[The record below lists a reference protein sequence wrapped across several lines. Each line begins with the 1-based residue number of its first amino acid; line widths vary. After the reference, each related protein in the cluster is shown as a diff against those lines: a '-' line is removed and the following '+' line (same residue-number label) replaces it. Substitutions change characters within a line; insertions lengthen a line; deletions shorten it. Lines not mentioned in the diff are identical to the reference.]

1 MNCLFN
7 SYPFE
12 KNNTQNQCNNI
23 SLPQNRVPFTD
34 ITQQMNT
41 FLNSQKNLQNNI
53 FPKIFNDFS
62 FANKNTTFLKKK
74 SHGEIINNI
83 DEDEEKEKYHKD
95 SNKSR
100 KYSNFYCGFQNQLIN
115 DLDEEKEENMKN
127 YEMYFENIN
136 DKKKRKEENISFKQ
150 ILDDAIQEKKEL
162 DIKERDKKKANKLK
176 QLKMLRH
183 KNNYLDYSNKYMDIS
198 NKENINNNIQS
209 NNSNLFGEQNE
220 DKELNKMNL
229 D

>member
-62 FANKNTTFLKKK
+62 FTNKNTTFLKKK

-100 KYSNFYCGFQNQLIN
+100 KYSNFYCGFQNKLIN
-115 DLDEEKEENMKN
+115 DLDEEKEENMEN

>member
-1 MNCLFN
+1 M
-7 SYPFE
+7 E
-12 KNNTQNQCNNI
+12 
-23 SLPQNRVPFTD
+23 
-34 ITQQMNT
+34 
-41 FLNSQKNLQNNI
+41 
-53 FPKIFNDFS
+53 
-62 FANKNTTFLKKK
+62 
-74 SHGEIINNI
+74 
-83 DEDEEKEKYHKD
+83 
-95 SNKSR
+95 
-100 KYSNFYCGFQNQLIN
+100 
-115 DLDEEKEENMKN
+115 N

-183 KNNYLDYSNKYMDIS
+183 KKNYLDYSNKYMDIS